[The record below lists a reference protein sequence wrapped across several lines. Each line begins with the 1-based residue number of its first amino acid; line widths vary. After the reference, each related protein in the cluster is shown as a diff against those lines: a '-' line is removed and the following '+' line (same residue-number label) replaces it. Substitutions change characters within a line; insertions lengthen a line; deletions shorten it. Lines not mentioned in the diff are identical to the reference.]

1 MSRNNHNLDQTTK
14 DTHSDEIERVFF
26 NGTTLA
32 ERTTSYLSDQK
43 PLTTSPHCLF
53 TFFNGQ
59 NASGKK
65 ISTSAADEGQ
75 TQTDTPKP

>member
-43 PLTTSPHCLF
+43 TSNDESPLPFYIL
-53 TFFNGQ
+53 
-59 NASGKK
+59 
-65 ISTSAADEGQ
+65 
-75 TQTDTPKP
+75 